1 MHQLISITQ
10 SILSAFDGNPSW
22 EICDVFLDLFKS
34 FDRVWHDGLLYKLKS
49 NGTGGNLCNF
59 IKSDLNNRR
68 Q

>member
-1 MHQLISITQ
+1 MHQLTSITQ
-10 SILSAFDGNPSW
+10 SIFSVFDGNPSL
-22 EICDVFLDLFKS
+22 EIRNVFLDLFKS

-49 NGTGGNLCNF
+49 NGTDGNLCKL